1 MCWSSGTAS
10 SPPRRASCLSR
21 SLNLVC
27 KILIYNWLQVFK
39 RAHTALL
46 GSGGGPEQ
54 RTSLVPSEK
63 CAVSWGSDD
72 DERRMITASFVRAI
86 ERFAGDLCR
95 HFLPLFQQV
104 VAIRKTC
111 NQLKAKTKYPF
122 RLRALST
129 QPKEGTWHEDQ
140 SNGYIGRLNR
150 PSLKCQSP

>member
-1 MCWSSGTAS
+1 MALTQIRCADCRGKNVDGYRTYTS
-10 SPPRRASCLSR
+10 
-21 SLNLVC
+21 
-27 KILIYNWLQVFK
+27 NWLQVFK

-72 DERRMITASFVRAI
+72 DEMRMITASFVCAI

-111 NQLKAKTKYPF
+111 NQLF
-122 RLRALST
+122 L
-129 QPKEGTWHEDQ
+129 
-140 SNGYIGRLNR
+140 
-150 PSLKCQSP
+150 